1 MELTV
6 EVQGDTAVIG
16 LIGEVDSLASPELRA
31 AVLGAL
37 DGGATSVSFDCS
49 ALTFIDSAGLS
60 VLVEAHQQAQLRWGH
75 VTILRPSER
84 LTRMLEITGLDK
96 ELTIEEG

>member
-1 MELTV
+1 V
-6 EVQGDTAVIG
+6 
-16 LIGEVDSLASPELRA
+16 LA
-31 AVLGAL
+31 
-37 DGGATSVSFDCS
+37 
-49 ALTFIDSAGLS
+49 
-60 VLVEAHQQAQLRWGH
+60 EAHQQAQLRWGH